1 MEGWEQVVD
10 DAIGGTEQDPIL
22 LVTFVVVVVVVFFV
36 ELEWWW
42 RVVESSL
49 VCTTIWLVDC
59 SYRCFNG
66 EGGFIIYNLEYTN
79 TSNGTVR

>member
-1 MEGWEQVVD
+1 MEGREQVVD

-22 LVTFVVVVVVVFFV
+22 LVTFVVVVVVVVFFV

-49 VCTTIWLVDC
+49 VCTTIWLVD
-59 SYRCFNG
+59 SYRCILCDDVCLGWDSDFCCC
-66 EGGFIIYNLEYTN
+66 
-79 TSNGTVR
+79 